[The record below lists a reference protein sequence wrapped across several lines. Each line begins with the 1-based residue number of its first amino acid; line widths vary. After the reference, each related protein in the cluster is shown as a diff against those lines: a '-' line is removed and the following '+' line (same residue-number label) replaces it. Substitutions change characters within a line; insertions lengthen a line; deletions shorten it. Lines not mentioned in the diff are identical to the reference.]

1 MRRCSGTFDK
11 AGSDAGLPR
20 LRDADHSR
28 EGRQGRRGFSR
39 EKRGVRSGL
48 GVMFGLAHAKDAKGE
63 KDGFRREGSTGMMT
77 PLLGYGEAA
86 RMWESF
92 FAANVAP
99 FADLA

>member
-1 MRRCSGTFDK
+1 
-11 AGSDAGLPR
+11 
-20 LRDADHSR
+20 
-28 EGRQGRRGFSR
+28 
-39 EKRGVRSGL
+39 
-48 GVMFGLAHAKDAKGE
+48 MFGLAHAKDAKDE